1 MDSSNGA
8 PVGTN
13 VLQLLFFFLLQQ
25 NILQRELEEWK
36 VYFGS
41 WLQDTVHHREDVMAA
56 GV

>member
-41 WLQDTVHHREDVMAA
+41 WLQDTVHHREDVMVA